1 MPDEWSISDGYFDVA
16 GTWHETP
23 AATRA
28 ALRAAMG
35 DPQPGPPVWFVPA
48 GTTPPLWNPCRIV
61 LEDGHELDP
70 VAALPADLP
79 IGYHDL
85 VPVDGGPATRLIVH
99 PLSCPEIPTAWGV
112 AVQTYALWSERS
124 WGIGDLGDL
133 ATLAG
138 AVRSAGGS
146 VVLVSP
152 LHQPAPSWPQADSPY
167 YPSSRRA
174 WNPLLLAM
182 EQAPPDDLPCD
193 PRGLIDRDAVWAAKR
208 TALAARYA
216 VMPEPSDDDA
226 CAPRTVALWNA
237 LCDEFGAD
245 WRDWP
250 EPWHRFDPAALA
262 ARLEDD
268 AGFVSRARFHQWCQ
282 ALIGEQL
289 DELTTTS
296 GVDIIGDL
304 AVGFAPGG
312 ADAWEY
318 QDLLAMDM
326 RIGAPPDPFSLDGQ
340 EWGIPPF
347 IPWRVRNAR
356 FQPFID
362 TIRAALRGVHG
373 LRIDHVMG
381 LFRQFWVPA
390 GGSPADGAYVEFPA
404 DELLA
409 IICLEATR
417 AKAYVV
423 GEDLGTV
430 EPRVRE
436 RLAECNI
443 AGTRVFWFEDTPPST
458 WPVSC
463 LATVTTHDLPTIAGV
478 LSGADGDDDQRDRL
492 AEVALAVSP
501 AAVITLVHEALLAAP
516 SRLRLLAAD
525 DLCAATERPN
535 RPGTIDG
542 PNWRRRLPFPVD
554 KIPMPN
560 R

>member
-1 MPDEWSISDGYFDVA
+1 VPDQWSISDGYFDVA
-16 GTWHETP
+16 GTWHETSE
-23 AATRA
+23 ATRA

-35 DPQPGPPVWFVPA
+35 DPEPGPPVWFVPM
-48 GTTPPLWNPCRIV
+48 GTSAPLWNPCRIV

-70 VAALPADLP
+70 LDSLPADLP

-85 VPVDGGPATRLIVH
+85 FPVDGGPATRLIVH
-99 PLSCPEIPTAWGV
+99 PTSCPEIPNAWGV

-133 ATLAG
+133 TTLAR
-138 AVRSAGGS
+138 AVKSAGGAA
-146 VVLVSP
+146 VLVSP
-152 LHQPAPSWPQADSPY
+152 LHQSAPAWPQADSPY

-182 EQAPPDDLPCD
+182 DEDPPADLPCE
-193 PRGLIDRDAVWAAKR
+193 PSALIDRDAVWAAKR
-208 TALAARYA
+208 TTLAARYA
-216 VMPEPSDDDA
+216 LLEEPCGRSDVE
-226 CAPRTVALWNA
+226 APWTVALWNA
-237 LCDEFGAD
+237 LCDELGAD

-250 EPWHRFDPAALA
+250 EPWRRFDPAALA
-262 ARLEDD
+262 ARLD
-268 AGFVSRARFHQWCQ
+268 ADVAFAERARFHQWCQ
-282 ALIGEQL
+282 GLIADQL
-289 DELTTTS
+289 TDVAKT
-296 GVDIIGDL
+296 GIDVIGDL

-318 QDLLAMDM
+318 QDLLAADV
-326 RIGAPPDPFSLDGQ
+326 RIGAPPDPFSVDGQ

-347 IPWRVRNAR
+347 IPWRVRQAR

-362 TIRAALRGVHG
+362 TIRAGLRGVRG

-390 GGSPADGAYVEFPA
+390 GGTPFDGAYVEFPA

-417 AKAYVV
+417 ANAFVV

-443 AGTRVFWFEDTPPST
+443 AGTRVFWFEDNPPST
-458 WPVSC
+458 WPESC

-516 SRLRLLAAD
+516 ARLRLLSAD

-542 PNWRRRLPFPVD
+542 PNWRRRLPFSVD
-554 KIPMPN
+554 KIPMPT

>member
-1 MPDEWSISDGYFDVA
+1 
-16 GTWHETP
+16 
-23 AATRA
+23 
-28 ALRAAMG
+28 
-35 DPQPGPPVWFVPA
+35 
-48 GTTPPLWNPCRIV
+48 
-61 LEDGHELDP
+61 
-70 VAALPADLP
+70 
-79 IGYHDL
+79 
-85 VPVDGGPATRLIVH
+85 
-99 PLSCPEIPTAWGV
+99 
-112 AVQTYALWSERS
+112 VQTYSLWSERS

-133 ATLAG
+133 AALARS
-138 AVRSAGGS
+138 VRSAGGS
-146 VVLVSP
+146 AVLVSP
-152 LHQPAPSWPQADSPY
+152 LHQPAPSWPQSDSPY

-182 EQAPPDDLPCD
+182 EQERPPELECE
-193 PRGLIDRDAVWAAKR
+193 PRGLIDRDAVWAEKR
-208 TALAARYA
+208 KALTSVYERSEAASGSA
-216 VMPEPSDDDA
+216 TIPG
-226 CAPRTVALWNA
+226 APWTVALWNA
-237 LCDEFGAD
+237 LCDELGAE

-250 EPWHRFDPAALA
+250 DPWRRFDAAALS
-262 ARLEDD
+262 ARLDGDPAFAE
-268 AGFVSRARFHQWCQ
+268 RARFHHWCQ
-282 ALIGEQL
+282 SLIADQL
-289 DELTTTS
+289 AEVAAI
-296 GVDIIGDL
+296 GVDVIGDL
-304 AVGFAPGG
+304 AVGFCPGG

-318 QDLLAMDM
+318 QDLIALDV
-326 RIGAPPDPFSLDGQ
+326 RIGAPPDPFSVDGQ

-347 IPWRVRNAR
+347 IPWRIRAAR

-390 GGSPADGAYVEFPA
+390 GGTPADGAYVEFPA

-417 AKAYVV
+417 ANAYVV

-436 RLAECNI
+436 RLAECHI
-443 AGTRVFWFEDTPPST
+443 AGTRVFWFEDEQPST
-458 WPVSC
+458 WPESC

-478 LSGADGDDDQRDRL
+478 LSGADGDDEQRDRL
-492 AEVALAVSP
+492 AEIALAVSP

-535 RPGTIDG
+535 RPGTVDG

-554 KIPMPN
+554 KIPMPS

>member
-1 MPDEWSISDGYFDVA
+1 VPDQWSISDGYFDVA
-16 GTWHETP
+16 GTWHETSE
-23 AATRA
+23 ATRA

-35 DPQPGPPVWFVPA
+35 DPEPGPPVWFVPV
-48 GTTPPLWNPCRIV
+48 GTAAPLWNPCRIV

-70 VAALPADLP
+70 LDSLPADLP

-85 VPVDGGPATRLIVH
+85 FPVDGGPATRLIVH
-99 PLSCPEIPTAWGV
+99 PTSCPEIPNAWGV

-133 ATLAG
+133 TTLAR
-138 AVRSAGGS
+138 AVKSAGGAA
-146 VVLVSP
+146 VLVSP
-152 LHQPAPSWPQADSPY
+152 LHQAAPAWPQADSPY

-182 EQAPPDDLPCD
+182 DEAPPADLPCE
-193 PRGLIDRDAVWAAKR
+193 PRALIDRDAVWAAKR
-208 TALAARYA
+208 TTLAARYA
-216 VMPEPSDDDA
+216 LLEEPCGRGDVG
-226 CAPRTVALWNA
+226 APWTVALWNA
-237 LCDEFGAD
+237 LCDELGAD

-250 EPWHRFDPAALA
+250 EPWRRFDPAALS
-262 ARLEDD
+262 ARLD
-268 AGFVSRARFHQWCQ
+268 ADLAFAERARFHQWCQ
-282 ALIGEQL
+282 GLIADQL
-289 DELTTTS
+289 TAVTTT
-296 GVDIIGDL
+296 GIDVIGDL

-318 QDLLAMDM
+318 QDLLAADV
-326 RIGAPPDPFSLDGQ
+326 RIGAPPDPFSVDGQ

-347 IPWRVRNAR
+347 IPWRVRQAR

-362 TIRAALRGVHG
+362 TIRAGLRGVRG

-390 GGSPADGAYVEFPA
+390 GGTPSDGAYVEFPA

-417 AKAYVV
+417 ANAFVV

-443 AGTRVFWFEDTPPST
+443 AGTRVFWFEDNPPST
-458 WPVSC
+458 WPESC

-516 SRLRLLAAD
+516 ARLRLLSAD

-542 PNWRRRLPFPVD
+542 PNWRRRLPFAVD
-554 KIPMPN
+554 KIPMPS